1 MQKTLI
7 NKTSKTSISLFP
19 KQTFASEILLTDSNI
34 RSFEVITENSTYC
47 FLKVGQTTEDFPLWY
62 VISGQ
67 KDLLGCK
74 VGVLVLNEKGLSPKA
89 INRGDRLAICL
100 NEVIADAPVKV
111 WYTTK
116 ILNFSILDYQD
127 NNLSNLKKAC

>member
-1 MQKTLI
+1 MQTTLI
-7 NKTSKTSISLFP
+7 NKTNETNIFHFS
-19 KQTFASEILLTDSNI
+19 KQTFASEILLADSNI
-34 RSFEVITENSTYC
+34 RSFEVITENNTYC
-47 FLKVGQTTEDFPLWY
+47 FLKVRQTTEDFPLWY
-62 VISGQ
+62 VIAGQ

-127 NNLSNLKKAC
+127 NASNLKKAC